1 MTRRTLCVVLVS
13 GLVAAII
20 GCGRDPYRPSEK
32 PPPTQVETV
41 TETLHGVAVT
51 DDYRWLEGTGGA
63 VAAWTDAQRR
73 YTRTVLGAVPGR
85 AELEARLAELSRGG
99 DLSLPL
105 ISGNRYF
112 YWYRNPSESIPTV
125 FTRDGA
131 LGEERALLR
140 PVDIDP
146 SGRTLPRWIMPSPDG
161 RWLAVGISADGAPGV
176 LRLVDVATGRLSS
189 LEIGGSPHAVSWLPD
204 STGFLYKRLARPTD
218 AASTVILFHQL
229 GADPASDAL
238 IHRQYTA
245 AENPYLATTAG
256 PLATFSRDGRWVVA
270 GYWTAPDSNDLW
282 LTDFE
287 ELRRTGRTTP
297 RIATVGRPGRAAGTV
312 IGNTLFVETTKGAPN
327 GRVVAVDVNNPGEA
341 GWRDIVPERPD
352 AIIDSVTFAGGAL
365 AVTYLK
371 HASSVTEVFDLAGR
385 TLGQLAQPGI
395 GTTALSASADRTDAF
410 LLFESFNRPPTIY
423 RVDLA
428 TPAVQ
433 GLQWKKSGVPV
444 KPDAVGVEQ
453 VRYRSR
459 DGTEIGMFL
468 VRRTDL
474 VPNGALPTVL
484 IGYGAFG
491 ARMTPTF
498 AANWFEWFEAGG
510 MLAVPSVRG
519 GGEYGPAWH
528 AAGARGRKQAS
539 IDDFIAAA
547 DWLCANRYT
556 NPDKLAVYGH
566 SAGGLLAA
574 AAVVAR
580 PELFKAAVLLSP
592 LLDMLRYDRF
602 LQAREWTPEFGAPA
616 DAEAFSWLRAYSPYQ
631 RVTTGTRYPAVLI
644 TGSETATSVHALHA
658 MKMTARLQA
667 ATRSDPAERPVLL
680 WIDRTGDGET
690 AADARAPQA
699 LVDQH
704 AFLTWQLGM
713 R

>member
-1 MTRRTLCVVLVS
+1 MTHQTLCIVVAC
-13 GLVAAII
+13 GLVAAASS
-20 GCGRDPYRPSEK
+20 GCGRDAYRPSAQ
-32 PPPTQVETV
+32 PPPTHVDTV
-41 TETLHGVAVT
+41 TETLHGMTVA
-51 DDYRWLEGTGGA
+51 DDYRWLEGTGEA
-63 VAAWTDAQRR
+63 ITAWTDAQRR
-73 YTRTVLGAVPGR
+73 YTRTVLDAAPGR
-85 AELEARLAELSRGG
+85 AELEGRLAELSQGG

-105 ISGNRYF
+105 IGGNRFF
-112 YWYRNPSESIPTV
+112 YWYRNPSDSIPTV

-140 PVDIDP
+140 PADIDP
-146 SGRTLPRWIMPSPDG
+146 SGRTKARWIMPSPDG
-161 RWLAVGISADGAPGV
+161 RWLAVGISGDGEQGV
-176 LRLVDVATGRLSS
+176 LRLVDVATGRRSL

-204 STGFLYKRLARPTD
+204 STGFIYQRLARATD
-218 AASTVILFHQL
+218 PSSTVILFHEL
-229 GADPASDAL
+229 GADPSSDVL
-238 IHRQYTA
+238 IHRQYTP
-245 AENPYLATTAG
+245 AENPYLAATAG
-256 PLATFSRDGRWVVA
+256 PFATLSRDGRWVVA
-270 GYWTAPDSNDLW
+270 GYWTSPDSNDLW
-282 LTDFE
+282 LTSFE
-287 ELRRTGRTTP
+287 ELRRTGRTTA
-297 RIATVGRPGRAAGTV
+297 RIATLGRPGRAAGTV

-327 GRVVAVDVNNPGEA
+327 GRVVAVDVNNPAEV

-352 AIIDSVTFAGGAL
+352 AIIESVTFADGVI

-371 HASSVTEVFDLAGR
+371 QASSITEVFDLAGR
-385 TLGQLAQPGI
+385 ALGLLAQPGI

-433 GLQWKKSGVPV
+433 GLRWKKSGVPV
-444 KPDAVGVEQ
+444 KPDAVGIERVQ
-453 VRYRSR
+453 YRSK

-474 VPNGALPTVL
+474 TPNGALPTVL

-491 ARMTPTF
+491 VRMTPTF

-510 MLAVPSVRG
+510 VLAVPSVRG
-519 GGEYGPAWH
+519 GGEYGPGWH

-539 IDDFIAAA
+539 VDDFIAAA
-547 DWLCANRYT
+547 EWLCANGYT
-556 NPDKLAVYGH
+556 NPEKLAVYGN

-574 AAVVAR
+574 AAIVSR

-592 LLDMLRYDRF
+592 LVDMLRYDRF
-602 LQAREWTPEFGAPA
+602 LQAREWAPEFGAPS

-631 RVTTGTRYPAVLI
+631 RVTAGTRYPAVLLMA
-644 TGSETATSVHALHA
+644 SDTATSVHALHA

-667 ATRSDPAERPVLL
+667 STRSDPAERPVLL
-680 WIDRTGDGET
+680 WIDRADDGET
-690 AADARAPQA
+690 ANARAPRA

-704 AFLTWQLGM
+704 AFLSWQLGM